1 VVPGWLLNACV
12 ALTVFAVMFGIGLGV
27 TPRDWRDAWRTP
39 APMLRALFAV
49 LIVVPALAL
58 AVTRMLDLPRW
69 AEIGVVLMAISPGAP
84 VALRRSL
91 AAGGLPAF
99 ASCLQISVALL
110 AVVSMP
116 LSIAALNE
124 VYSGH
129 ASIEPWDVMRQVFI
143 AQLLPLG
150 LGSGLRQA
158 RASLATRIEPHV
170 TRAGSFLLVGTVV
183 LALTNLWQ
191 PTIAAGTGVLA
202 AIALVTLLALAA
214 GHLLG
219 GAPVA
224 ITSAVRNPGLALL
237 VATFNAAPRQVT
249 ATILAYVVIS
259 AVIVTLYVAIATHV
273 RRTRSP
279 ATPQR

>member
-1 VVPGWLLNACV
+1 M

-27 TPRDWRDAWRTP
+27 TPREWRDAWRTP
-39 APMLRALFAV
+39 RPMLRALFAV

-58 AVTRMLDLPRW
+58 SVTRALDLPRW
-69 AEIGVVLMAISPGAP
+69 AEIGIVLMAISPGAP

-91 AAGGLPAF
+91 AAGSLPAF

-124 VYSGH
+124 VYAGH

-150 LGSGLRQA
+150 LGSALRQA
-158 RASLATRIEPHV
+158 RAPLAARIEPRV
-170 TRAGSFLLVGTVV
+170 TRAGSYLLVGTVA
-183 LALTNLWQ
+183 LALANLWQ
-191 PTIAAGTGVLA
+191 PTIEAGSGVLA
-202 AIALVTLLALAA
+202 AIALVTVLALAA

-237 VATFNAAPRQVT
+237 VATFNAAPPQVT
-249 ATILAYVVIS
+249 ATILAYVVVS
-259 AVIVTLYVAIATHV
+259 AIVVTLYAALLFRRGARV
-273 RRTRSP
+273 R
-279 ATPQR
+279 